1 MSPIPRMDLTLTQ
14 EVLLAYGM
22 QAFICLAMIGVLFS
36 YTRRDRL
43 PHLRCWTFSWVAMLV
58 YLGTAALAITAVS
71 RWHLPAGD
79 PRRVLISILSVATG
93 MLQPAFVL
101 VGVIESKAN
110 SAIRARHRTLLL
122 TGVAVASTAIV
133 LFTTP
138 LESRTFIRL
147 GTRHIV
153 AGVLFLVIA
162 VQLLRLGSRS
172 HMRGPVLLGASAA
185 LYGFGQLHGLFWLV
199 RREVIGVVEV
209 FPFYLG
215 YVDAL
220 LQFFLGFGMMMWHL
234 ETQRELAHRAM
245 HDLKESQEGLRQAQ
259 KMEVVGRLAGGVA
272 HDFNNLMTVMYGAT
286 DELEQ
291 RHPVG
296 TAGHEPVQE
305 LKDALTR
312 AKSLTTQLLAFSRK
326 QVSRPEVVDLTHVV
340 GRQEKMLARLLG
352 SDVRLHIASLPQPL
366 EVMADPDQVALVL
379 MNLVVNARDAMKNG
393 GDVRIHTHDVHVDRM
408 MAGRLHVESGRYAV
422 LEVAD
427 TGVGMPEPVRAKV
440 FEPFF
445 TTKPV
450 GEGTG
455 LGLSTTYGI
464 VRAAGGAIE
473 IDSVLGRG
481 TSIKVLWPLT
491 ATPAAVHMVVP
502 NAVSVERVAGRVLLV
517 EDDDTIRTLLQRQLR
532 KQGLT
537 VVTAADGAEALA
549 LFRLDKAFDLLI
561 TDVIM
566 PGLDGSRLIAAVREQ
581 VPGIRILAISGYTG
595 DLAARSLPSDV
606 AWLQKPFRSAEFT
619 ESVLEVLSQRTEV
632 PVG

>member
-1 MSPIPRMDLTLTQ
+1 MHPIPRMDLTLTQ

-22 QAFICLAMIGVLFS
+22 QAFICVAMIGILFN

-43 PHLRCWTFSWVAMLV
+43 SHLRCWTFSWVAMLT
-58 YLGTAALAITAVS
+58 YLATAALAITAVS
-71 RWHLPAGD
+71 SWHLPASD
-79 PRRVLISILSVATG
+79 WRRVLLSILSVAAG

-101 VGVIESKAN
+101 VGVFESKENCALN
-110 SAIRARHRTLLL
+110 LRHRALLL
-122 TGVAVASTAIV
+122 TGVAIASTAIV
-133 LFTTP
+133 LLTTH

-147 GTRHIV
+147 STRHLV
-153 AGVLFLVIA
+153 AGVLFLVSA
-162 VQLLRLGSRS
+162 VMLLRHGSRG
-172 HMRGPVLLGASAA
+172 HMRGPILLSWTAA
-185 LYGFGQLHGLFWLV
+185 LYGVGQLHGFYWLV
-199 RREVIGVVEV
+199 RREVLGVVEV

-215 YVDAL
+215 FVDAL

-234 ETQRELAHRAM
+234 EAQREVAHKAV

-272 HDFNNLMTVMYGAT
+272 HDFNNLMTVMYGAA

-291 RHPVG
+291 RHPAG
-296 TAGHEPVQE
+296 TPGHEPVQD

-326 QVSRPEVVDLTHVV
+326 QVQRPEVVDLTAVV
-340 GRQEKMLARLLG
+340 AHQESMLARLLG
-352 SDVRLHIASLPQPL
+352 SDVRLHIASLPGTL
-366 EVMADPDQVALVL
+366 EVMADPDQIALVL

-393 GDVRIHTHDVHVDRM
+393 GDVRIHTHDVHVDTV
-408 MAGRLHVESGRYAV
+408 MAQRLHVEPGRYAV

-427 TGVGMPEPVRAKV
+427 TGAGIPAPVQAKL

-445 TTKPV
+445 TTKPI

-473 IDSVLGRG
+473 VDSVLGRG
-481 TSIKVLWPLT
+481 TSIKILWPLT
-491 ATPAAVHMVVP
+491 ATPAAVQMVVP
-502 NAVSVERVAGRVLLV
+502 HAVSAERVGGRVLLV
-517 EDDDTIRTLLQRQLR
+517 EDDDTIRALLQRQLR
-532 KQGLT
+532 KQGLS

-549 LFRLDKAFDLLI
+549 RFKVDTAFDLLI

-566 PGLDGSRLIAAVREQ
+566 PGLDGGRLIASVRDL

-595 DLAARSLPSDV
+595 DMAARSLPTNV
-606 AWLQKPFRSAEFT
+606 AWLQKPFSSSEFN
-619 ESVLEVLSQRTEV
+619 EAVLDTLAQRTAIEA
-632 PVG
+632 

>member
-1 MSPIPRMDLTLTQ
+1 MQPIPRVDLTLTQ

-22 QAFICLAMIGVLFS
+22 QAIICLAMIGILFN

-43 PHLRCWTFSWVAMLV
+43 THLRCWTFSWIAMLV
-58 YLGTAALAITAVS
+58 YLITAALAITSVS
-71 RWHLPAGD
+71 SWHLPAND
-79 PRRVLISILSVATG
+79 WRRVLLSVLSVASG

-101 VGVIESKAN
+101 VGVFESKENCAL
-110 SAIRARHRTLLL
+110 SMRHRGWLL
-122 TGVAVASTAIV
+122 TGVAVASVTIV
-133 LFTTP
+133 LLTMNLDT
-138 LESRTFIRL
+138 RTFFRL
-147 GTRHIV
+147 STRHLV
-153 AGVLFLVIA
+153 AGTLFIGAALMLYRHGHRG
-162 VQLLRLGSRS
+162 QL
-172 HMRGPVLLGASAA
+172 RGPIVLSWSAG
-185 LYGFGQLHGLFWLV
+185 LYGLGQLHSFFWLV
-199 RREVIGVVEV
+199 RREVLGVVEV

-215 YVDAL
+215 FVDAL

-234 ETQRELAHRAM
+234 EAQREVAHRAV

-291 RHPVG
+291 RHPKG
-296 TAGHEPVQE
+296 KPGHEPVQD
-305 LKDALTR
+305 LKDALAR

-326 QVSRPEVVDLTHVV
+326 QVPRPERVNLTEVVA
-340 GRQEKMLARLLG
+340 RQESMLARLLG
-352 SDVRLHIASLPQPL
+352 SDVRLHIATLPVSL
-366 EVMADPDQVALVL
+366 EVMADPDQIALVL

-393 GDVRIHTHDVHVDRM
+393 GDVRIHTHDVQVDQV
-408 MAGRLHVESGRYAV
+408 MAERLHVEPGRYAV

-427 TGVGMPEPVRAKV
+427 TGEGMPDPVRDKV

-473 IDSVLGRG
+473 VDSVLGRG
-481 TSIKVLWPLT
+481 TSIKILWPLT
-491 ATPAAVHMVVP
+491 ATPAAVRMIVPHSASADRVV
-502 NAVSVERVAGRVLLV
+502 GRVLLV
-517 EDDDTIRTLLQRQLR
+517 EDDDTIRALLSRQLR
-532 KQGLT
+532 KQGLN

-549 LFRLDKAFDLLI
+549 LFQVDTAFDLLI

-566 PGLDGSRLIAAVREQ
+566 PGLDGTRLIAAVRER
-581 VPGIRILAISGYTG
+581 VPGLRILAISGYTG
-595 DLAARSLPSDV
+595 DMATRSLPTDM
-606 AWLQKPFRSAEFT
+606 AWLQKPFSSSEFN
-619 ESVLEVLSQRTEV
+619 EAVLEALAQRGVLQA
-632 PVG
+632 

>member
-22 QAFICLAMIGVLFS
+22 QAFICLALIGILFN

-43 PHLRCWTFSWVAMLV
+43 SHLRCWMFSWVAMLT
-58 YLGTAALAITAVS
+58 YLATATLAITAVS
-71 RWHLPAGD
+71 TWHLPAAD
-79 PRRVLISILSVATG
+79 WRRVLISTLSVATG

-101 VGVIESKAN
+101 VGVFESKSNAALN
-110 SAIRARHRTLLL
+110 MRQRGVLLG
-122 TGVAVASTAIV
+122 GVALASVAIV
-133 LFTTP
+133 LWTAP

-147 GTRHIV
+147 SARHLV
-153 AGVLFLVIA
+153 AGVLFMITA
-162 VQLLRLGSRS
+162 GMLLRQGARS
-172 HMRGPVLLGASAA
+172 HLRGPALLGWAA
-185 LYGFGQLHGLFWLV
+185 AFYGMGQLHGFYWLV
-199 RREVIGVVEV
+199 RREMLGVVEV

-215 YVDAL
+215 FVDAL

-234 ETQRELAHRAM
+234 EAQRELAHRAM
-245 HDLKESQEGLRQAQ
+245 DELKESQEGLRQAQ

-291 RHPVG
+291 RHPAG
-296 TAGHEPVQE
+296 TPGHAPVQD
-305 LKDALTR
+305 LKDALER

-326 QVSRPEVVDLTHVV
+326 QVPRPEVVDLTTVV

-352 SDVRLHIASLPQPL
+352 SDVRLHIAALPHPL
-366 EVMADPDQVALVL
+366 EVMADPDQIALVL
-379 MNLVVNARDAMKNG
+379 MNLIVNARDAMKNG
-393 GDVRIHTHDVHVDRM
+393 GDVRIHTHDVEVDAV
-408 MAGRLHVESGRYAV
+408 MAERLHVEPGRYAV

-427 TGVGMPEPVRAKV
+427 TGTGMPAPVRAKV

-481 TSIKVLWPLT
+481 TSIKILWPLT
-491 ATPAAVHMVVP
+491 ATPAAVHMVHP
-502 NAVSVERVAGRVLLV
+502 QALHAATLNGRVLLV
-517 EDDDTIRTLLQRQLR
+517 EDDDTIRALLQRHLR

-537 VVTAADGAEALA
+537 VVTAADGAEALTR
-549 LFRLDKAFDLLI
+549 FRVDKAFDLLI

-566 PGLDGSRLIAAVREQ
+566 PGLDGARLIAAVREL

-595 DLAARSLPSDV
+595 DLAARSLPTDV
-606 AWLQKPFRSAEFT
+606 AWLQKPFSSSEFG
-619 ESVLEVLSQRTEV
+619 EAVLEAMAPRGALQA
-632 PVG
+632 

>member
-22 QAFICLAMIGVLFS
+22 QAFICLALIGILYS
-36 YTRRDRL
+36 YSRRDQL
-43 PHLRCWTFSWVAMLV
+43 SHLRCWTFSWVAMLT
-58 YLGTAALAITAVS
+58 YLATAALAITSVS
-71 RWHLPAGD
+71 TWHLAASD
-79 PRRVLISILSVATG
+79 WRRVLISTLSVATG

-101 VGVIESKAN
+101 VGVLESKAN
-110 SAIRARHRTLLL
+110 RALNLRHRSVLLG
-122 TGVAVASTAIV
+122 GVALVSVALVLWTA
-133 LFTTP
+133 P

-147 GTRHIV
+147 SARHLV
-153 AGVLFLVIA
+153 AGVLFMITA
-162 VQLLRLGSRS
+162 GMLLRQGARS
-172 HMRGPVLLGASAA
+172 HLRGPILLGWAA
-185 LYGFGQLHGLFWLV
+185 AFYGLGQLHGFFWLV
-199 RREVIGVVEV
+199 RREVLGVVEV

-234 ETQRELAHRAM
+234 EAQRELTHRAM
-245 HDLKESQEGLRQAQ
+245 DELKESQDGLRQAQ

-291 RHPVG
+291 RHPAG
-296 TAGHEPVQE
+296 TPGHAPIQD
-305 LKDALTR
+305 LKDALER

-326 QVSRPEVVDLTHVV
+326 QVPRPEVVDLTTVV

-352 SDVRLHIASLPQPL
+352 SDVRLHIAALPQPL
-366 EVMADPDQVALVL
+366 EVMADPDQIALVL
-379 MNLVVNARDAMKNG
+379 MNLIVNARDAMKNG
-393 GDVRIHTHDVHVDRM
+393 GDVRIHTHDVEVDAV
-408 MAGRLHVESGRYAV
+408 MADRLHVEPGRYAV

-427 TGVGMPEPVRAKV
+427 TGSGMPAPVRDKV

-481 TSIKVLWPLT
+481 TSIKILWPLT
-491 ATPAAVHMVVP
+491 ATPAAVHMVHP
-502 NAVSVERVAGRVLLV
+502 QALHAATLNGRVLLV
-517 EDDDTIRTLLQRQLR
+517 EDDDTIRVLLQRHLR
-532 KQGLT
+532 NQGLT
-537 VVTAADGAEALA
+537 VVTAADGAEALTR
-549 LFRLDKAFDLLI
+549 FRVDKAFDLLI

-566 PGLDGSRLIAAVREQ
+566 PGLDGARLIAAVREL

-595 DLAARSLPSDV
+595 DLAARSLPTDV
-606 AWLQKPFRSAEFT
+606 AWLQKPFSSSEFG
-619 ESVLEVLSQRTEV
+619 EAVFEAMAPRSVLQA
-632 PVG
+632 

>member
-1 MSPIPRMDLTLTQ
+1 MHPIPRMDLTLTQ

-22 QAFICLAMIGVLFS
+22 QAFICLAMIGILFN

-43 PHLRCWTFSWVAMLV
+43 SHLRCWTFSWVAMLT
-58 YLGTAALAITAVS
+58 YLATAALAITAVS
-71 RWHLPAGD
+71 TWHLQAGD
-79 PRRVLISILSVATG
+79 WRRVLLSILSVATG

-101 VGVIESKAN
+101 VGVFESKENCALN
-110 SAIRARHRTLLL
+110 LRHRALLL
-122 TGVAVASTAIV
+122 TGVAIASTAIV
-133 LFTTP
+133 LLTTH

-147 GTRHIV
+147 STRHLV
-153 AGVLFLVIA
+153 AGVLFLVSA
-162 VQLLRLGSRS
+162 VMLLRHGSRG
-172 HMRGPVLLGASAA
+172 HMRGPILLSWTAA
-185 LYGFGQLHGLFWLV
+185 LYGVGQLHGFYWLV
-199 RREVIGVVEV
+199 RREVLGVVEV

-215 YVDAL
+215 FVDAL

-234 ETQRELAHRAM
+234 EAQREVAHKAV

-272 HDFNNLMTVMYGAT
+272 HDFNNLMTVMYGAA

-291 RHPVG
+291 RHPAG
-296 TAGHEPVQE
+296 TPGHEPVQD

-326 QVSRPEVVDLTHVV
+326 QVPRPEVVDLTAVV
-340 GRQEKMLARLLG
+340 AHQESMLARLLG
-352 SDVRLHIASLPQPL
+352 SDVRLHIASLPARL
-366 EVMADPDQVALVL
+366 EVMADPDQIALVL

-393 GDVRIHTHDVHVDRM
+393 GDVRIHTHDVHVDTV
-408 MAGRLHVESGRYAV
+408 MAQRLHVEPGRYAV

-427 TGVGMPEPVRAKV
+427 TGAGIPAPVQAKL

-445 TTKPV
+445 TTKPI

-473 IDSVLGRG
+473 VDSVLGRG
-481 TSIKVLWPLT
+481 TSIKILWPLT
-491 ATPAAVHMVVP
+491 ATPAAVQMVVP
-502 NAVSVERVAGRVLLV
+502 HAVSAERVGGRVLLV
-517 EDDDTIRTLLQRQLR
+517 EDDDTIRALLQRQLR

-549 LFRLDKAFDLLI
+549 RFKVDTAFDLLI

-566 PGLDGSRLIAAVREQ
+566 PGLDGGRLIASVRDL

-595 DLAARSLPSDV
+595 DMAARSLPTNV
-606 AWLQKPFRSAEFT
+606 AWLQKPFSSSEFN
-619 ESVLEVLSQRTEV
+619 EAVLDTLAQRTAIEA
-632 PVG
+632 